1 MNTLLGPTDEQ
12 IDRIFARVQQHI
24 TADLAP
30 APIPA
35 KRSRRI
41 RIRRAG
47 FAAAGVMA
55 IAAALVVTGLIVL
68 PGHGHGESAQAV
80 EFLNAAAET
89 TIKTSDPVVGPGQY
103 LRISTDAD
111 YMATVFNP
119 SGPDTYYMAPTTGAL
134 YIPADRSQQWVW
146 ERHDLPITTVF
157 GTAAQKAQV
166 PLGPRTPSGSPET
179 NGIFRADAGAFYG
192 EPAEDYYFA
201 DQPRDP
207 NALLAYFQKRYGN
220 APNGANAEIW
230 TQITDEL
237 RTGQVP
243 ADLRAALYKMAA
255 LIPGIQYIG
264 SDVTLDGRTGV
275 AIGLANSANRD
286 DIIID
291 PATGLMIGERNV
303 SLKAAFGIPA
313 GTSNAW
319 TSITTTVVDTAP

>member
-1 MNTLLGPTDEQ
+1 MNTLLVPTDEQ
-12 IDRIFARVQQHI
+12 IDRIFARVQQHVV
-24 TADLAP
+24 ADLTP
-30 APIPA
+30 APSPA
-35 KRSRRI
+35 KTPRRTVV
-41 RIRRAG
+41 RRAV
-47 FAAAGVMA
+47 FTVAVAAA
-55 IAAALVVTGLIVL
+55 IAAALAVTGVIV
-68 PGHGHGESAQAV
+68 PGGPGHGESAQAV
-80 EFLNAAAET
+80 AFLNNAAAA

-111 YMATVFNP
+111 YLTTVFGT
-119 SGPDTYYMAPTTGAL
+119 SGPDTYYMAPTSGVL

-157 GTAAQKAQV
+157 GTTTQKARV
-166 PLGPRTPSGSPET
+166 PLGPRAHLDSAT

-192 EPAEDYYFA
+192 QPAQDYHFA

-207 NALLAYFQKRYGN
+207 QALLAYFQKRYGK

-243 ADLRAALYKMAA
+243 ADLRAALYKTAA
-255 LIPGIQYIG
+255 LIPGIKYIG

-275 AIGLANSANRD
+275 AIGLENSQNRD

-303 SLKAAFGIPA
+303 GLKAEFGIPA
-313 GTSNAW
+313 GTSNSW
-319 TSITTTVVDTAP
+319 TSITTTVVNAAP